1 VTSAAPSSGGG
12 PDGGGPDSRP
22 FGDIAIVGVHEH
34 PTRWAPDKT
43 EFQIMAECARG
54 ALEDCGLALA
64 DVDGLFGASM
74 TMGAMGVIELA
85 EYLNLKPTY
94 VDGTNIG
101 GSSFV
106 AHVNHAAAAIHAG
119 MCEVALIL
127 YGSTAASN
135 AMAIGTGMATT
146 EVFDPAQS
154 FVGPYGMTTVGSY
167 ALVAKLHMER
177 YGTTSEQLAGIA
189 VGMRRHA
196 GLNPNAKMRQPITVD
211 DVLASRMISE
221 PLHLLDCCI
230 ISDGGGAVVVTSAER
245 ARDLRKRPV
254 LLLGGGEA
262 VSHQEIGSPDLLTIA
277 ARQSGELAFGRAGVG
292 HDDIDL
298 AMIYDSFTI
307 TVLATLENL
316 GFCKAGEGGDFVGDG
331 RIQLG
336 GALPVNPDGGGLS
349 NNHPG
354 MRGIFLVIEA
364 TRQLRGE
371 CGARQ
376 VTGAELACVHG
387 TGGTLGVAHSGAT
400 LILGAG

>member
-1 VTSAAPSSGGG
+1 MSAAGSSSAGA
-12 PDGGGPDSRP
+12 P
-22 FGDIAIVGVHEH
+22 FGAVAVVGVHEH

-64 DVDGLFGASM
+64 EVDGLFGASM

-135 AMAIGTGMATT
+135 AMAIGTGMGTT

-167 ALVAKLHMER
+167 ALVAQLHMER

-196 GLNPNAKMRQPITVD
+196 GLNPHAKMRQPITVD
-211 DVLASRMISE
+211 DVLGSRMISE

-245 ARDLRKRPV
+245 ARDLRQP
-254 LLLGGGEA
+254 
-262 VSHQEIGSPDLLTIA
+262 
-277 ARQSGELAFGRAGVG
+277 AGVAAG
-292 HDDIDL
+292 RRRGRRAPGDRHARPADD
-298 AMIYDSFTI
+298 
-307 TVLATLENL
+307 
-316 GFCKAGEGGDFVGDG
+316 
-331 RIQLG
+331 RRP
-336 GALPVNPDGGGLS
+336 PV
-349 NNHPG
+349 
-354 MRGIFLVIEA
+354 R
-364 TRQLRGE
+364 
-371 CGARQ
+371 
-376 VTGAELACVHG
+376 
-387 TGGTLGVAHSGAT
+387 
-400 LILGAG
+400 